1 MEKRTGSPS
10 PEESDAKRARMS
22 ENATPVD
29 PETAPGKRNELE
41 PITSGD
47 IGNLPPEGEP
57 EPRPESG
64 GRVRVLKADAED
76 DDGGDISMADGADD
90 DNDSGDDN
98 DEEDPAQLEAT
109 RQRLEEQARK
119 YLAAQTHEVIVPSFS
134 AWFDMSKIHPVER
147 RALPEFFNSR
157 NRSKTPTIYKDY
169 RDFMINTYRLRP
181 TEYLTLTACR
191 RNLAGD
197 VCAIMRVHAFLE
209 QWGLINYQ
217 VDPETRPAT
226 LAPPFTG
233 HFRVILDTPR
243 GLQSLHPGTRPSNP
257 GAAAVN
263 GATPSSQHADSSTSA
278 SLKLRNSIYQTT
290 NKSARAVSASEATT
304 LANGVNGSSR
314 TQGLYTCDTCGSDCS
329 AVRYHHLKEKNFEI
343 CAPCYL
349 EGRFPSN
356 MLSGDFV
363 KLSSA
368 VVHGSTDDDWT
379 DQEVLLLL
387 EGVEM
392 YDDDWSKVQEH
403 VGTRSAQQ
411 CIQKFIA
418 LPIEDPYLDSEGSM
432 GALRFGRVPF
442 EQADNP
448 VMSVVAFLAGVVAPS
463 VGAEAAKTALHELTK
478 ADKEEQKPSTDAGEE
493 TEKAATATVAAD
505 GGDSEKQEDKM
516 DEDDKEGAS
525 TNGLPSNDMSVD
537 PTTTS
542 DISGP
547 SASSPKHAVPH
558 SKVVRAAHL
567 ALNASAKAAASL
579 ASAEDQQIKASL
591 NKLIQLTLSKLELKM
606 TQFEELEGI
615 LEDERKGLESARVAL
630 VQERLGIKRS
640 LEYVRGEIAKYQ
652 AMGVPTPQNLVN
664 AVNGASMGTTGQGAQ
679 PISVDTSAQADEGM
693 GPVSD
698 GSMLQLS

>member
-10 PEESDAKRARMS
+10 SEESDTKRARMS

-29 PETAPGKRNELE
+29 PETAPGKRSELE
-41 PITSGD
+41 PISSGE
-47 IGNLPPEGEP
+47 IGNLPTEGEP
-57 EPRPESG
+57 VPRPESG
-64 GRVRVLKADAED
+64 GRIRVLKADAED
-76 DDGGDISMADGADD
+76 EDGGDVSMADGADND
-90 DNDSGDDN
+90 ADSGDDN

-119 YLAAQTHEVIVPSFS
+119 YLAAQTHEVIIPSFS

-157 NRSKTPTIYKDY
+157 NRSKTPAIYKDY

-243 GLQSLHPGTRPSNP
+243 GLQSLHPGTRLSNP
-257 GAAAVN
+257 GAVAIN

-290 NKSARAVSASEATT
+290 NKSARPVSSTEATA
-304 LANGVNGSSR
+304 LANGVNGSSSSR
-314 TQGLYTCDTCGSDCS
+314 MQGLFTCDTCGSDCS

-356 MLSGDFV
+356 MFSGDFV

-403 VGTRSAQQ
+403 VGTRTAQQ

-418 LPIEDPYLDSEGSM
+418 LPIEDSYLDSEASM
-432 GALRFGRVPF
+432 GPLRFGRVPF
-442 EQADNP
+442 EHADNP

-463 VGAEAAKTALHELTK
+463 VGAEAAKTKGMFPHEL
-478 ADKEEQKPSTDAGEE
+478 
-493 TEKAATATVAAD
+493 
-505 GGDSEKQEDKM
+505 
-516 DEDDKEGAS
+516 
-525 TNGLPSNDMSVD
+525 
-537 PTTTS
+537 
-542 DISGP
+542 I
-547 SASSPKHAVPH
+547 
-558 SKVVRAAHL
+558 
-567 ALNASAKAAASL
+567 
-579 ASAEDQQIKASL
+579 
-591 NKLIQLTLSKLELKM
+591 ELK
-606 TQFEELEGI
+606 
-615 LEDERKGLESARVAL
+615 
-630 VQERLGIKRS
+630 
-640 LEYVRGEIAKYQ
+640 
-652 AMGVPTPQNLVN
+652 
-664 AVNGASMGTTGQGAQ
+664 
-679 PISVDTSAQADEGM
+679 
-693 GPVSD
+693 D
-698 GSMLQLS
+698 GWIFRHLR

>member
-1 MEKRTGSPS
+1 MCGCADACLFGLPIAIKGQTLTLTIKNMEKRTGSPS
-10 PEESDAKRARMS
+10 SEESDAKRARMS

-29 PETAPGKRNELE
+29 PETAPGKRSELE
-41 PITSGD
+41 PISSGE
-47 IGNLPPEGEP
+47 IGNLPTEGEP
-57 EPRPESG
+57 IPRPESG
-64 GRVRVLKADAED
+64 GRIRVLKADAED
-76 DDGGDISMADGADD
+76 EDGGDVSMADGADD
-90 DNDSGDDN
+90 DADSGDDN

-119 YLAAQTHEVIVPSFS
+119 YLAAQTHEVIIPSFS

-157 NRSKTPTIYKDY
+157 NR
-169 RDFMINTYRLRP
+169 L

-209 QWGLINYQ
+209 QQ

-243 GLQSLHPGTRPSNP
+243 GLQSLHPGTRLSNP
-257 GAAAVN
+257 GAVAIN

-290 NKSARAVSASEATT
+290 NKSARPVSSTEATA
-304 LANGVNGSSR
+304 LANGVNGSSSSR
-314 TQGLYTCDTCGSDCS
+314 MQGLFTCDTCGSDCS

-356 MLSGDFV
+356 MFSGDFV

-403 VGTRSAQQ
+403 VGTRTAQQ

-418 LPIEDPYLDSEGSM
+418 LPIEDSYLDSEASM
-432 GALRFGRVPF
+432 GPLRFGRVPF
-442 EQADNP
+442 EHADNP

-463 VGAEAAKTALHELTK
+463 VGAEAAKTKGMFPHEL
-478 ADKEEQKPSTDAGEE
+478 
-493 TEKAATATVAAD
+493 
-505 GGDSEKQEDKM
+505 
-516 DEDDKEGAS
+516 
-525 TNGLPSNDMSVD
+525 
-537 PTTTS
+537 
-542 DISGP
+542 I
-547 SASSPKHAVPH
+547 
-558 SKVVRAAHL
+558 
-567 ALNASAKAAASL
+567 
-579 ASAEDQQIKASL
+579 
-591 NKLIQLTLSKLELKM
+591 ELK
-606 TQFEELEGI
+606 
-615 LEDERKGLESARVAL
+615 
-630 VQERLGIKRS
+630 
-640 LEYVRGEIAKYQ
+640 
-652 AMGVPTPQNLVN
+652 
-664 AVNGASMGTTGQGAQ
+664 
-679 PISVDTSAQADEGM
+679 
-693 GPVSD
+693 D
-698 GSMLQLS
+698 GWIFRHLR